1 MRVRGESQG
10 TGILNINAGY
20 EGLDSELHLF
30 LDGGNINVG
39 QSCCVYIGGDVLGD
53 ETAGIY
59 DVTKPV
65 SKTDAAKQQC
75 YSKIGAFAR
84 PAPPPGPPPAFDPNM
99 PQNGNGQP
107 MGPGPQGMGGPG
119 PQMDGGNPPP
129 PPPGG
134 ANALANSNG
143 KTVFTMEGTVNGFQA
158 VTDYAPVTY
167 EDLEKGAYYY
177 DAIQW
182 AAGTKIA
189 TGITPT
195 MFGPYENCT
204 RGQTVLYLWRVAGS
218 PQSGGVPPAG
228 PQPGGMPPMGPQSGD
243 MPPAQNMEPIQ
254 NPFEDVSE
262 SDEYYQAVL
271 WAVQNGITNGV
282 TDTLFKPQDTVTRA
296 QSLTF
301 LYRWTN
307 PDSHEEENPFVDV
320 SRGSYYYDAVLW
332 AAKNKITTGT
342 TATTFT
348 PNSTLNKAYFLTFL
362 YRYMEADL
370 MPMQFGGP
378 PPTGPIPSMEYGQ
391 NPFPSPM
398 V

>member
-1 MRVRGESQG
+1 MENTCALDDNQRRMKQ
-10 TGILNINAGY
+10 LNTIIELAPVYGMPVAEGPIN
-20 EGLDSELHLF
+20 
-30 LDGGNINVG
+30 
-39 QSCCVYIGGDVLGD
+39 
-53 ETAGIY
+53 
-59 DVTKPV
+59 KPE
-65 SKTDAAKQQC
+65 KM
-75 YSKIGAFAR
+75 
-84 PAPPPGPPPAFDPNM
+84 NM
-99 PQNGNGQP
+99 MPP
-107 MGPGPQGMGGPG
+107 MG
-119 PQMDGGNPPP
+119 D
-129 PPPGG
+129 
-134 ANALANSNG
+134 
-143 KTVFTMEGTVNGFQA
+143 
-158 VTDYAPVTY
+158 
-167 EDLEKGAYYY
+167 
-177 DAIQW
+177 
-182 AAGTKIA
+182 
-189 TGITPT
+189 
-195 MFGPYENCT
+195 
-204 RGQTVLYLWRVAGS
+204 
-218 PQSGGVPPAG
+218 
-228 PQPGGMPPMGPQSGD
+228 MPPMGPQSGD

-370 MPMQFGGP
+370 MPM
-378 PPTGPIPSMEYGQ
+378 
-391 NPFPSPM
+391 
-398 V
+398 